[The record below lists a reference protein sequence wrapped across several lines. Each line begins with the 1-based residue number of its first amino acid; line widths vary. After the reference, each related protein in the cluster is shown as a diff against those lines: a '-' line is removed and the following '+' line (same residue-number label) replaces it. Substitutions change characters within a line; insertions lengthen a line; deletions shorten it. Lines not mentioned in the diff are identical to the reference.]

1 MCRGKEIPGVIAKT
15 ARRSKTDSSKQQTA
29 IARRLRVAVWNLEL
43 GLFVSELDRPWIDTP
58 FLLQGFLLDNDD
70 DLENLRN
77 CCKYVYVDLKLSDE
91 AVAAK
96 LSETVAPEIERVEL
110 ARDAY
115 DDERVVKDE
124 ANLPTSSEAVPM
136 QSGFGQ
142 ESGDGQDEESA
153 TTLVGPTAIEPR
165 PKRQTRSAQARNNP
179 PVSDETRLRFLELVR
194 AIAIDEQKNGRSYL
208 DRISNWLSGLLNR
221 DDASNDPR
229 TSTKVNSELDMS
241 SILPEGASL
250 TVYKVAAPIE
260 VELPRARQAF
270 TQSESVARDL
280 ARSIEAG
287 DLPDIPAVRACV
299 DNIVD
304 SMIANPDAVM
314 LISRLR
320 DEDINTYH
328 HGVKVSLYLVALGR
342 HLGIP
347 KAQLAELGLIGMLA
361 DVGKTKVP
369 RALLAKP
376 SALSPAEFEIVKDH
390 VDLGL
395 ASLEGSGG
403 LTPAVMQGIA
413 QHHERLDG
421 SGYPKGLT
429 GDQLGVYGRM
439 TAIADSFAAMI
450 TPRPYANASS
460 AQEALL
466 NLYEWG
472 GTLFSAPMIEQFV
485 QAIGVFPVGSLVEL
499 NNGEVAAVVAH
510 NRVRRL
516 EPKVLVLTGPDKSP
530 LATPIERDLFEL
542 GKSTVNRLRITKGV
556 RMNSFNLSI
565 RDHYLLN
572 DTAINEAGAGTD
584 RQDASS

>member
-1 MCRGKEIPGVIAKT
+1 MIPKT
-15 ARRSKTDSSKQQTA
+15 SIGIEPKNSLAQAATSRQ
-29 IARRLRVAVWNLEL
+29 LRVPVSNLEL
-43 GLFVSELDRPWIDTP
+43 GLFVSELDRPWIETR
-58 FLLQGFLLDNDD
+58 FLLQGFLLDNEA
-70 DLENLRN
+70 DLESLRIY
-77 CCKYVYVDLKLSDE
+77 CKHVYVDLRLSDE
-91 AVAAK
+91 KVAARCQA
-96 LSETVAPEIERVEL
+96 TVAPSLEQVVF
-110 ARDAY
+110 AQDASEK
-115 DDERVVKDE
+115 ERVVLDE
-124 ANLPTSSEAVPM
+124 PKPPTDSDPTPIENLRT
-136 QSGFGQ
+136 G
-142 ESGDGQDEESA
+142 
-153 TTLVGPTAIEPR
+153 R
-165 PKRQTRSAQARNNP
+165 TRSAQARNYP
-179 PVSDETRLRFLELVR
+179 PVSDGTRLRFLELVR
-194 AIAIDEQKNGRSYL
+194 AIAIDEQQNGRAFL
-208 DRISNWLSGLLNR
+208 DRLSDWFNNRLNHNK
-221 DDASNDPR
+221 ASPESQR
-229 TSTKVNSELDMS
+229 SEQVSSELGMA
-241 SILPEGASL
+241 SILPQGESL
-250 TVYKVAAPIE
+250 TVYENTNPVEA
-260 VELPRARQAF
+260 ELPRARQAF
-270 TQSESVARDL
+270 IHGENVARDI
-280 ARSIEAG
+280 ANQIQT
-287 DLPDIPAVRACV
+287 DQLPDIPAVKACV

-304 SMIANPDAVM
+304 SMISNPDAVM
-314 LISRLR
+314 FISRLR

-466 NLYEWG
+466 SLYEWG
-472 GTLFSAPMIEQFV
+472 GSSFSATMIEQFV
-485 QAIGVFPVGSLVEL
+485 QAIGVFPVGSLVDL
-499 NNGEVAAVVAH
+499 SNGEVAAVVAH
-510 NRVRRL
+510 NRFRRL
-516 EPKVLVLTGPDKSP
+516 EPKVLVLTSPDKSP

-542 GKSTVNRLRITKGV
+542 GKSSHNRLRITKGV